1 MRILLTGS
9 AGFIGMHVTEAL
21 LKNKHQILGV
31 DNLSSYYSVKL
42 KKKRLTKLI
51 KYKNFIFK
59 KIDINNFKKLDR
71 IFKNF
76 KPTLVINLAA
86 QAGVRYSSLY
96 PDKYLKSNIVG
107 FFNILQLL
115 IKHNVKKFIFASSSS
130 VYGVKSKSSNS
141 EDQNTDK
148 QLSFYASTKKSN
160 ESMAF
165 AYSHLYNL
173 PTIGIRFFTVYGPWG
188 RPDMALFKFT
198 EKIIKNKYI
207 EVYNN
212 GEMYRSFTYIDD
224 VTKAMLKIIAKID
237 KIKDSKVPYKILNI
251 GSNKSEKLLN
261 FISLIEK
268 NLNKKAKKKYLPI
281 QMGDTNS
288 TKADLRQ
295 LKKFINYEPK
305 TKIAE
310 GIGKFIEWHKSYIN
324 SNKNS

>member
-21 LKNKHQILGV
+21 LKEKHTIMGL
-31 DNLSSYYSVKL
+31 DNLNSYYSVKL
-42 KKKRLTKLI
+42 KKKRLVKLI
-51 KYKNFIFK
+51 KYNNFKFK
-59 KIDINNFKKLDR
+59 KIDISNYKKLER

-76 KPTLVINLAA
+76 KPNLVINLAA
-86 QAGVRYSSLY
+86 QAGVRYSIEY

-107 FFNILQLL
+107 FFNILQLS
-115 IKHNVKKFIFASSSS
+115 KMYSVKKLIFASSSS

-141 EDQNTDK
+141 EKQNTDK

-165 AYSHLYNL
+165 TYSHLYNL
-173 PTIGIRFFTVYGPWG
+173 STIGIRFFTVYGPWG

-198 EKIIKNKYI
+198 KKIINNEYI

-224 VTKAMLKIIAKID
+224 VTKAMLKIIANID
-237 KIKDSKVPYKILNI
+237 KVKGSKVPFKLLNI

-261 FISLIEK
+261 FITLIEK
-268 NLNKKAKKKYLPI
+268 NLNKKAKKKYLPT

-288 TKADLRQ
+288 TKADLKE

-305 TKIAE
+305 TKIDK
-310 GIGKFIEWHKSYIN
+310 GIRKFIEWYKSYIN
-324 SNKNS
+324 LNINS

>member
-1 MRILLTGS
+1 MKILLTGS

-21 LKNKHQILGV
+21 LKNKHQVLGV
-31 DNLSSYYSVKL
+31 DNLNSYYSVKL
-42 KKKRLTKLI
+42 KMKRLIKLN
-51 KYKNFIFK
+51 KYKNFKFK
-59 KIDINNFKKLDR
+59 KVDINNFKKLDR

-76 KPTLVINLAA
+76 KPNLVINLAA
-86 QAGVRYSSLY
+86 QAGVRYSFQH
-96 PDKYLKSNIVG
+96 PDKYLKSNVVG
-107 FFNILQLL
+107 FFNILQLS
-115 IKHNVKKFIFASSSS
+115 KNYNVKKFIFASSSS
-130 VYGVKSKSSNS
+130 VYGIKSKSSNS
-141 EDQNTDK
+141 ENQNTDK

-198 EKIIKNKYI
+198 EKIIKNKHI

-237 KIKDSKVPYKILNI
+237 KIKDYKIPYKILNI

-261 FISLIEK
+261 FITLIEK
-268 NLNKKAKKKYLPI
+268 NLKKKAKKKYLPI

-295 LKKFINYEPK
+295 LKRFINYEPK

-310 GIGKFIEWHKSYIN
+310 GIKKFIQWYKSYIN